1 VAALPLARRLDY
13 HNRYSEESMMTRSFL
28 EVLDPDSFVS
38 QFGLVRKPDAT
49 VIPDPPSRPDYA
61 DVLDHDN
68 LSIEEINDSV
78 LDAENAGV
86 LSRLEYPLPL
96 EPR

>member
-1 VAALPLARRLDY
+1 M
-13 HNRYSEESMMTRSFL
+13 NKSFL
-28 EVLDPDSFVS
+28 EILDPSNFAS
-38 QFGLVRKPDAT
+38 QFGLVRKPDT
-49 VIPDPPSRPDYA
+49 ISIPDPPSRPDYA

-86 LSRLEYPLPL
+86 LSRMAYPLPL
-96 EPR
+96 AREN

>member
-1 VAALPLARRLDY
+1 
-13 HNRYSEESMMTRSFL
+13 MKSFL
-28 EVLDPDSFVS
+28 EVLDPDGFTL
-38 QFGLVRKPDAT
+38 QFGLVRKPDPT

-61 DVLDHDN
+61 DVIDMEN
-68 LSIEEINDSV
+68 NSIEEINDSV

-86 LSRLEYPLPL
+86 LSRLAYPLPL

>member
-1 VAALPLARRLDY
+1 
-13 HNRYSEESMMTRSFL
+13 MKSFL
-28 EVLDPDSFVS
+28 EVLDPESFVS
-38 QFGLVRKPDAT
+38 QFGLVRKPDPT

-61 DVLDHDN
+61 DVIDMNN

-86 LSRLEYPLPL
+86 LSRMAYPLPL